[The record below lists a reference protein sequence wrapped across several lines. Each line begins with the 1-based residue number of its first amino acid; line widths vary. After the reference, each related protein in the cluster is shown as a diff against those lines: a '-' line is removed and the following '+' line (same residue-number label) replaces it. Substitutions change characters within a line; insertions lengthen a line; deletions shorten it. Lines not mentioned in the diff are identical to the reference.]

1 SIASFPSK
9 SPAGS
14 PETIATS
21 AGPCDS
27 PAVASSSVMW
37 ESLEPRKDSR
47 DEARLPVPRRG
58 EEEAAEPTCLVG
70 VERDR
75 GLGLLATPHAQT
87 RVLRLRQIDGH
98 AEAAV
103 ADVGVP
109 AEVLDDLRPL
119 RLAAVRAEAE
129 LVLHSHPA
137 CTAAAHRARSIPSA
151 ASGQA
156 DGLAHRAERR
166 GATRPELEA
175 RGALR
180 DEHLETVEDARSR
193 GCRRLRRGRSR
204 VREVD

>member
-1 SIASFPSK
+1 M
-9 SPAGS
+9 SPAGR

-27 PAVASSSVMW
+27 PAVASSSVMK

-47 DEARLPVPRRG
+47 DEALLPVPRRG
-58 EEEAAEPTCLVG
+58 EKEAAESGCLVG

-75 GLGLLATPHAQT
+75 RLRLLATPHAQAC
-87 RVLRLRQIDGH
+87 VLRLRQIHGH
-98 AEAAV
+98 SEAAV

-119 RLAAVRAEAE
+119 RVAAVRTEAE

-137 CTAAAHRARSIPSA
+137 CFAAAHRARSMPSA

-156 DGLAHRAERR
+156 EGPAHRVDRR

-175 RGALR
+175 RGTLR
-180 DEHLETVEDARSR
+180 DKNLETVEDAR
-193 GCRRLRRGRSR
+193 
-204 VREVD
+204 